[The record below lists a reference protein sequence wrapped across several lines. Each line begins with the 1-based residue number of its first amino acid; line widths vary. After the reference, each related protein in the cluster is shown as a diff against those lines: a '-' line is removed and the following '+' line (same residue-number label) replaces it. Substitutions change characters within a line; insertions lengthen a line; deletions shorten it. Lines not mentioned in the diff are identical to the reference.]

1 MKKLIKITTILGFV
15 ALLFSCGS
23 LKTKLSEYPELYNE
37 KPKTVLI
44 LPPINNSTA
53 ADAKDLLR
61 TTIAPALAEKGY
73 YVLPVEPIFDFLKL
87 NGAYS
92 IAETSEVLPLDKFSS
107 IFDAD
112 AVLKI
117 SINKWDKNYYV
128 IGGNVKVD
136 LAYELLSV
144 KTGKTI
150 WSRVTKVTVD
160 TTSNSSGNLLAN
172 LVVTAINTGATKYI
186 DLAKRAH
193 LMALADLPAGFYSP
207 MYQKDKGQTVK

>member
-1 MKKLIKITTILGFV
+1 MKKLIKITTILGIV

-112 AVLKI
+112 AVLMI
-117 SINKWDKNYYV
+117 SINKWDKNYYYL
-128 IGGNVKVD
+128 I
-136 LAYELLSV
+136 
-144 KTGKTI
+144 
-150 WSRVTKVTVD
+150 
-160 TTSNSSGNLLAN
+160 
-172 LVVTAINTGATKYI
+172 
-186 DLAKRAH
+186 
-193 LMALADLPAGFYSP
+193 F
-207 MYQKDKGQTVK
+207 